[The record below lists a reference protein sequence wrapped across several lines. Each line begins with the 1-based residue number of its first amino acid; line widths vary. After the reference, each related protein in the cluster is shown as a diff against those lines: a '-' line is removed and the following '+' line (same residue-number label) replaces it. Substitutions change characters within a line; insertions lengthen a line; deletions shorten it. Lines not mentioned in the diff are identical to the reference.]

1 MKNQTEN
8 INPRLDARQ
17 KYGDENISGLKT
29 MIGVVKTVRFITSK
43 YTMFA
48 IVATP
53 LLLVTLLMGV
63 DITNKYVAMFML
75 LAQMTC
81 YFVAIG
87 GFTTRKVDEQTR
99 FHTEYIEELR
109 EMLREKEQLAVNE
122 KSRN

>member
-8 INPRLDARQ
+8 INPRLNARQ

-29 MIGVVKTVRFITSK
+29 MICVVKTVRFITSK

-75 LAQMTC
+75 LAQMAC

>member
-1 MKNQTEN
+1 MKNHTEN

-17 KYGDENISGLKT
+17 KYDGESISGLKT
-29 MIGVVKTVRFITSK
+29 MIGVVKTVRFVTSK

-48 IVATP
+48 IVAVP

-63 DITNKYVAMFML
+63 DITNKYVVMFML